1 MPLAPGTARRASG
14 VLLLFVIFVLAA
26 GVTACRRADTAPA
39 EETIETVDVGEG
51 IDSNIRPEDD
61 QRAEV
66 RERGLLGVLPG
77 DFPRDLWV
85 YEPASI
91 VDFGAAEGSRSF
103 VALRAVAAPERVAQ
117 RLRSEESAR
126 GWQVEAATGTL
137 LTFSKGGRRVEAELE
152 QRGNETWIRI
162 EYPPS

>member
-1 MPLAPGTARRASG
+1 LAPRRALRVFG
-14 VLLLFVIFVLAA
+14 ALVVLALVVLGGGA
-26 GVTACRRADTAPA
+26 AACRRAEKAPA
-39 EETIETVDVGEG
+39 EDTLETVDVGEG

-61 QRAEV
+61 VRAEV

-77 DFPRDLWV
+77 DFPGDLWV

-91 VDFGAAEGSRSF
+91 VDFGAAEGGRSF
-103 VALRAVAAPERVAQ
+103 VALRAVAAPDDVAR
-117 RLRSEESAR
+117 RLRGEQSTR
-126 GWQVEAATGTL
+126 GWEVEAATGTL

-162 EYPPS
+162 EYPPG